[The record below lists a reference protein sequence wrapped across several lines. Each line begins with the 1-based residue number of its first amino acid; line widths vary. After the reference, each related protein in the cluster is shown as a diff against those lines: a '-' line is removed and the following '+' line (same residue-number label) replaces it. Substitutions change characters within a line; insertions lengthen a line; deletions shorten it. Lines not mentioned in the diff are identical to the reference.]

1 MQELAYLINTN
12 GDFAGA
18 ANGTVMDRGP
28 FIDVVNDGY
37 NASIC
42 LTHNLLKLVHIRI
55 DDSRSSNTL
64 SEVQEIY
71 AVSEAEGQFW
81 PNTQW
86 EYPRFQIASA
96 YSDVHFISRI
106 L

>member
-42 LTHNLLKLVHIRI
+42 LTHNLLKLVHI
-55 DDSRSSNTL
+55 
-64 SEVQEIY
+64 
-71 AVSEAEGQFW
+71 
-81 PNTQW
+81 
-86 EYPRFQIASA
+86 
-96 YSDVHFISRI
+96 
-106 L
+106 